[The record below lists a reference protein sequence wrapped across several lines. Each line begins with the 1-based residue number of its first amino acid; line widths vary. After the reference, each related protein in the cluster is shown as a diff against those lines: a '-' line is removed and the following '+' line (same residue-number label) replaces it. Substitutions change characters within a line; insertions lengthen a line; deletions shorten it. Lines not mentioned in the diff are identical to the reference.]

1 MSLRDR
7 FPGDRLR
14 VFINAKQFATE
25 HTWNGK
31 KFLCVLEED
40 EALKRKNNNVN
51 DISWDNNT
59 IDTLFHVCK
68 EDWPGRQKPVPNEFG
83 YFDNVHMKIL
93 QITDNEGI
101 YTICLSANSP
111 KQIAE

>member
-25 HTWNGK
+25 HTWNGHT
-31 KFLCVLEED
+31 FLCVLEED

-59 IDTLFHVCK
+59 IDTLFHVRN
-68 EDWPGRQKPVPNEFG
+68 EDWPGRTPPVPNEFG

-93 QITDNEGI
+93 QVTNNEGI
-101 YTICLSANSP
+101 YTICLSTNSP

>member
-1 MSLRDR
+1 MSLKDR
-7 FPGDRLR
+7 IPGDRLR
-14 VFINAKQFATE
+14 VFINVNHFASE

-31 KFLCVLEED
+31 KFTCVVDED

-59 IDTLFHVCK
+59 IDTLLYVRN
-68 EDWPGRQKPVPNEFG
+68 EDWPGRTPPVPNEFG
-83 YFDNVHMKIL
+83 YFDNVNMKIL
-93 QITDNEGI
+93 QVSHAEGI
-101 YTICLSANSP
+101 MTICLSTNSP

>member
-1 MSLRDR
+1 M
-7 FPGDRLR
+7 R
-14 VFINAKQFATE
+14 VFINVNHFASE

-31 KFLCVLEED
+31 KFTCVVDED

-59 IDTLFHVCK
+59 IDTLLYVRN
-68 EDWPGRQKPVPNEFG
+68 EDWPGRTPPVPNEFG
-83 YFDNVHMKIL
+83 YFDNVNMKIL
-93 QITDNEGI
+93 QVSHAEGI
-101 YTICLSANSP
+101 MTICLSTNSP

>member
-1 MSLRDR
+1 M
-7 FPGDRLR
+7 R
-14 VFINAKQFATE
+14 VFINAKHFATE

-31 KFLCVLEED
+31 KLLCVLEED

-59 IDTLFHVCK
+59 IDTLFHVRN
-68 EDWPGRQKPVPNEFG
+68 EDWPGRTPPVPNEFG

-93 QITDNEGI
+93 QVTNNEGI
-101 YTICLSANSP
+101 YTICLSTNSP